1 MEYIPIVEFMGN
13 SLSTSVRLEEHAIF
27 ILFIALIL
35 IIFWHSVWQL
45 LDEFTDYMNK
55 KYGIRKISINTIL
68 LLIVILF
75 IGAFPQILQKL

>member
-1 MEYIPIVEFMGN
+1 MGN